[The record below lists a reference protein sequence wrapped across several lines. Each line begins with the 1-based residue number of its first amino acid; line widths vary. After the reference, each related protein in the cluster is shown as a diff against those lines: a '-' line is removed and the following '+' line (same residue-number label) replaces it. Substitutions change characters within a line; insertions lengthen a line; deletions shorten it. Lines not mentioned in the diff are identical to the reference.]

1 MTSFPLQ
8 FAGLLA
14 FTDARLE
21 RMPDAL
27 RCNESRGQLSCFDG
41 TCYDVTEMCDGVRQC
56 VDGADEL
63 GCNKA
68 TSIEHSKKSVFT
80 VNFLS

>member
-1 MTSFPLQ
+1 MCGLQ

-14 FTDARLE
+14 FTDAKLE

-27 RCNESRGQLSCFDG
+27 RCNESRGQFSCFDG
-41 TCYDVTEMCDGVRQC
+41 TCFNVEEMCDGVRQC

-63 GCNKA
+63 GCKY
-68 TSIEHSKKSVFT
+68 SVCTYTFKEY
-80 VNFLS
+80 VKVI